1 MIPTLAQ
8 SQITGLLSYFFLS
21 NTAGQLIILALGV
34 FSAIA
39 WTVMFSKFMELNNL
53 QSLNLEFETDLN
65 NAPSLLD
72 LARQVDFS
80 DSVPYAAL
88 VGDATQAYF
97 RAVDL
102 DSANLDRGNAVSY
115 SDNALRR
122 AVARQSIFY
131 EKKMVLLASIVT
143 GAPFMGLLG
152 TVWGVMDAFGAIALE
167 SSASLQ
173 KLAPGV
179 SGALLTTVAGLLVA
193 IPSVFGYNFLL
204 AVTKKRVIDLEN
216 FASSVADRIELED
229 TLSRDS

>member
-8 SQITGLLSYFFLS
+8 SQDPGLFSYFLLS
-21 NTAGQLIILALGV
+21 NTAGQFIILALAV

-53 QSLNLEFETDLN
+53 QKMNQKFEAILAQ
-65 NAPSLLD
+65 APSLLD
-72 LARQVDFS
+72 LSQRKTVS
-80 DSVPYAAL
+80 DSIPFAAL
-88 VGDATQAYF
+88 VKGATRAYF
-97 RAVDL
+97 RAVKL
-102 DSANLDRGNAVSY
+102 DSSNLDRENAVSHAE
-115 SDNALRR
+115 NALQR
-122 AVARQSIFY
+122 AVAKQSIIY

-152 TVWGVMDAFGAIALE
+152 TVWGVMDAFGAIALQ

-179 SGALLTTVAGLLVA
+179 AGALLTTVAGLLVA

-204 AVTKKRVIDLEN
+204 SLTKKRVIDLEN

-229 TLSRDS
+229 TLSRGE